1 MSQEVP
7 FVEDRR
13 VRLSLRQKAYD
24 AIKREIITCRLS
36 PGESISE
43 LQFVERFQVSKTPI
57 REALTALQKDGLVHY
72 IPNRGF
78 TVAPI
83 TIRDVQEIFEARE
96 FFETTLFRLAMANL
110 SDASIAI
117 LDGFSKVE
125 FDINS
130 PAAVDVLLQANENFH
145 LEIARLA
152 GNSRL
157 LDYYR
162 NLLNEAQRL
171 IYLDFKNSN
180 ISRAWHTSHHEL
192 MDSIRNRDVES
203 GVRYI
208 RETLNKAKRR
218 ILGTE

>member
-1 MSQEVP
+1 MSEPVKTIGIKKG
-7 FVEDRR
+7 
-13 VRLSLRQKAYD
+13 RLSLRQKVYD
-24 AIKREIITCRLS
+24 VIKREIITCELT

-83 TIRDVQEIFEARE
+83 SIRDVQEIFEARE
-96 FFETTLFRLAMANL
+96 FFETTLFRLAMANM
-110 SDASIAI
+110 SEASVAV
-117 LDGFSKVE
+117 LDGFSKVAY
-125 FDINS
+125 DVNS
-130 PAAVDVLLQANENFH
+130 NHAVDVLMQANENFH
-145 LEIARLA
+145 IEIARLA

-157 LDYYR
+157 LEYYR
-162 NLLNEAQRL
+162 SLLDEAQRL

-180 ISRAWHTSHHEL
+180 ISRVWQTSHHEI
-192 MDSIRNRDVES
+192 MDAIHTRDVES
-203 GVRYI
+203 GLRSI
-208 RETLNKAKRR
+208 HETLTKARRR

>member
-1 MSQEVP
+1 M
-7 FVEDRR
+7 
-13 VRLSLRQKAYD
+13 SLRQKAYD
-24 AIKREIITCRLS
+24 AIKREIITCRLA

-110 SDASIAI
+110 TDANIAM
-117 LDGFSKVE
+117 LAGFSHVE
-125 FDINS
+125 YDINS

-192 MDSIRNRDVES
+192 IDSIRNRDVDGGLRS
-203 GVRYI
+203 I
-208 RETLNKAKRR
+208 RETLSKAKRR